1 MADTEALPPGPH
13 PDRSPDSGDASGPG
27 PRAAAGRA
35 ARLRSLLRPGRLLS
49 TSIFMNFLLSVLNLV
64 LGKGLRLVAITL
76 AVRQM
81 GAASWGLAASTFA
94 FLALIGLVVSQGLG
108 GLPQIYRVNERALD
122 RPLFRNIS
130 AYRLFMAALVIFALH
145 VLAPHVPAIGPDVLL
160 YSFVLVPRALSL
172 DWLFHRRE
180 RYHLTLGIAALRAVI
195 FFALVAWQVGPES
208 TARAVILADLISEI
222 VGMLAGYLLL
232 PRAGLAGS
240 PRGGSL
246 KVGVMLAA
254 SLPLLLTEV
263 LHTLTL
269 TTDILI
275 LRFVHGYQ
283 AVAEYDIGAKLGM
296 AYFFVGAAL
305 VQIVLP
311 KLGRF
316 HGAGDQASLSRVLS
330 VSSGLLLALGSL
342 LLLPSFYFAA
352 EVVRLLF
359 DKDYADTVLVFRWVP
374 VWVYASFMTML
385 STTVL
390 LAVGQRRLYFYGALI
405 GTTVNVAGYWFLI
418 RAFAGP
424 GAVAARVL
432 GELALY
438 VYVFAVLPA
447 AVRMHY
453 RREIVFQ
460 FGLLA
465 TLIAIYLTVGGFSRA
480 GGLGLSLLVCG
491 VVFWRRGVFSR
502 DTLRTL
508 RSH

>member
-1 MADTEALPPGPH
+1 
-13 PDRSPDSGDASGPG
+13 
-27 PRAAAGRA
+27 
-35 ARLRSLLRPGRLLS
+35 
-49 TSIFMNFLLSVLNLV
+49 MNLFLSVLNLV

-81 GAASWGLAASTFA
+81 GPESWGQATATFA
-94 FLALIGLVVSQGLG
+94 FLTLIGLVVSQGLG

-122 RPLFRNIS
+122 RPLLFNIT
-130 AYRLFMAALVIFALH
+130 AYRLLMAALVIAALH
-145 VLAPHVPAIGPDVLL
+145 LLAPHVPAIGPHVLL
-160 YSFVLVPRALSL
+160 YAFVLIPRALSL

-195 FFALVAWQVGPES
+195 FFGLIAGLVGPES
-208 TARAVILADLISEI
+208 SARTVILADLVSEV
-222 VGMLAGYLLL
+222 VGTLAGYLLL

-246 KVGVMLAA
+246 RLGVMLLAA
-254 SLPLLLTEV
+254 LPLWLTEA

-283 AVAEYDIGAKLGM
+283 AVAEYDIGAKIGM

-311 KLGRF
+311 KLGKF
-316 HGAGDQASLSRVLS
+316 HATGDYASLSRVLS
-330 VSSGLLLALGSL
+330 VSSALLLVLGAL
-342 LLLPSFYFAA
+342 LLLPSFYFAD

-359 DKDYADTVLVFRWVP
+359 DKDYADTVLVFQWVP

-385 STTVL
+385 NVTVL
-390 LAVGQRRLYFYGALI
+390 LAVGKRKLYFYGALI
-405 GTTVNVAGYWFLI
+405 GTAVNVTGYWFLI
-418 RAFAGP
+418 REFAGP
-424 GAVAARVL
+424 GAVAARLL
-432 GELALY
+432 GELVL
-438 VYVFAVLPA
+438 FAYAFFVLPA
-447 AVRMHY
+447 AVKAAY
-453 RREIVFQ
+453 RREVVLQ

-465 TLIAIYLTVGGFSRA
+465 ALVGIHLTVGGVSRPV
-480 GGLGLSLLVCG
+480 GLGLSLLVCG
-491 VVFWRRGVFSR
+491 AVFWRRRVFSR
-502 DTLRTL
+502 ATLQTL